1 MSQIKTGAILSYT
14 SIFLGTLISIVYT
27 PFMLRMLGQ
36 EEYGLMSLANSVVG
50 YLGLLNL
57 GLGSAM
63 TRYISKFKAENNKDM
78 ENAVMT
84 LFLKLFS
91 IIALIIFIAGGIL
104 IFNVNG
110 LFDQTLTHEEFHK
123 LQILMGLMTFN
134 IAISMIS
141 SVFYAVLMAYERFIF
156 TRLVGVI
163 NTIITP
169 LIMLP
174 LLIGGYKAIGITV
187 ASTLLNIVNIL
198 IIVFYSIKILKIKIR
213 NKKFEKSFIKE
224 LFGFSFFVLLAM
236 IVDKVYWG
244 TDQFIL
250 GAVSGTVAVAIYNIG
265 ANFTTYFMSFSTAIT
280 GMFLPRLTQMDV
292 NKVSDQEFT
301 DLFIKVGRIQFL
313 ILAYILGAFIVLGQN
328 FIKLWAGENYAESY
342 WIAIVILIPF
352 VVPLIQN
359 LGLQLLYARNKHKF
373 RSILLLI
380 IAIFNVILSIP
391 VAKLYGGFGCAL
403 VTGISFLIGQIIILN
418 WYYYKR
424 MKIDIPL
431 FWKKITPLII
441 TFICNL
447 GLSHF
452 IFIQFSQNN
461 WTILIIQFVIY
472 SIIYIVS
479 SWFLGMNY
487 YEKDLIKSI
496 FQKRTHK

>member
-14 SIFLGTLISIVYT
+14 SIFLGTIISIVYT

-36 EEYGLMSLANSVVG
+36 GEYGLMSLANSVVG

-91 IIALIIFIAGGIL
+91 IIALVIFIAGGFL

-110 LFDQTLTHEEFHK
+110 LFEQTLTHEEFHK

-163 NTIITP
+163 NTILTP

-187 ASTLLNIVNIL
+187 ASTLLNIVNIA
-198 IIVFYSIKILKIKIR
+198 IIIFYSFKILKVSIR

-250 GAVSGTVAVAIYNIG
+250 GAVSGTVAVAIYNVG

-301 DLFIKVGRIQFL
+301 DLFIKVGRVQFL
-313 ILAYILGAFIVLGQN
+313 ILAYILGGFIVLGQN
-328 FIKLWAGENYAESY
+328 FIKLWAGENYSESY

-380 IAIFNVILSIP
+380 IAIFNVIISIP
-391 VAKLYGGFGCAL
+391 IAKLYGGFGCAL
-403 VTGISFLIGQIIILN
+403 VTGISFVIGQIIILN

-424 MKIDIPL
+424 MKINIPL
-431 FWKKITPLII
+431 FWRKMVPLII
-441 TFICNL
+441 TFVCDL
-447 GLSHF
+447 GLNHL
-452 IFIQFSQNN
+452 IFIQFNENS
-461 WTILIIQFVIY
+461 WSVLFIQFIIY

-479 SWFLGMNY
+479 SWLLGMNN
-487 YEKDLIKSI
+487 YEKELIKSI
-496 FQKRTHK
+496 FQKRNS

>member
-14 SIFLGTLISIVYT
+14 SIFLGTVISIVYT

-174 LLIGGYKAIGITV
+174 LLIGGYKAIGITI

-380 IAIFNVILSIP
+380 IAIFNVIVSIP
-391 VAKLYGGFGCAL
+391 AAKLYGGFGCAL

-461 WTILIIQFVIY
+461 WTVLIIQFVIY
-472 SIIYIVS
+472 SITYIVS
-479 SWFLGMNY
+479 SWLLGMNN
-487 YEKDLIKSI
+487 YEKDLIKGI
-496 FQKRTHK
+496 CKFRR